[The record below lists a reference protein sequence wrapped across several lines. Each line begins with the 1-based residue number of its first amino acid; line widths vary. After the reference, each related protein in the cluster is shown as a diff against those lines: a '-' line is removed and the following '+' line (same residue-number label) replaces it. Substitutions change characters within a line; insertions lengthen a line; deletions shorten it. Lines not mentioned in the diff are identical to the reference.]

1 VENRRALLSS
11 ASSSLDD
18 LVERVTE
25 SADELR
31 TIGEEALAHDLYE
44 VERSL
49 RTAQRR
55 LGAVVRRMR

>member
-1 VENRRALLSS
+1 MENRRASLSS

-18 LVERVTE
+18 LLARVTE
-25 SADELR
+25 SAEELR
-31 TIGEEALAHDLYE
+31 VGGEEALAYDLYE

-49 RTAQRR
+49 RVAQRR

>member
-31 TIGEEALAHDLYE
+31 TLGEEALAYDLYE